1 MADTMISFANN
12 NLTNEFLT
20 EEDIRKTCPF
30 AFMSNPSNPDVSDK
44 YVQATTIDVVHDMA
58 KLGWYPVVAKQC
70 RMKKNTKGI
79 RSFHMLAFQNPD
91 VKILNNGTGDIE
103 GFPRI
108 ILSNSHDGFNSFKFM
123 CGFYRLICS
132 NGLVLA
138 DEEFAKMSIR
148 HINYSFEELRTMVA
162 SFVES
167 LPNKIKVLNDMR
179 NTVLTDEEKT
189 KFATEAIKMRKG
201 YTEEDKV
208 EISEETI
215 NDVLEPVRNEDKGNT
230 LWNVYNVIQEKLI
243 KGNFNYLEKNSKKKS
258 RKMRKIT
265 GIVKDLQV
273 NTNLFNLAN
282 SYLKM
287 AA

>member
-1 MADTMISFANN
+1 MNDNA
-12 NLTNEFLT
+12 
-20 EEDIRKTCPF
+20 
-30 AFMSNPSNPDVSDK
+30 
-44 YVQATTIDVVHDMA
+44 
-58 KLGWYPVVAKQC
+58 
-70 RMKKNTKGI
+70 
-79 RSFHMLAFQNPD
+79 LALKP
-91 VKILNNGTGDIE
+91 L
-103 GFPRI
+103 
-108 ILSNSHDGFNSFKFM
+108 
-123 CGFYRLICS
+123 
-132 NGLVLA
+132 GLV
-138 DEEFAKMSIR
+138 I
-148 HINYSFEELRTMVA
+148 
-162 SFVES
+162 
-167 LPNKIKVLNDMR
+167 
-179 NTVLTDEEKT
+179 TDEEKT